1 LCFLNSTGLLVEFF
15 ILYHDRIS
23 AKFGIMRIIGNRYYS
38 IYLRKTKHLKMTTHL
53 ALLRGINV
61 SGHNMIKMDALKT
74 TLEAIGFQNVQTY
87 IQSGNV
93 FVDTDEENPAKVG
106 FQIKQ
111 EIFKVFGHEVPIVVI
126 RKTDLETCF
135 KNNPFLKEKELD
147 LKKLYVAFIST
158 TLRSDSI
165 NDLKISQFKPDEA
178 SIDESRIY
186 IKYAVGAG
194 KTRFDQKYIEKKLNV
209 TATIRNWNTVTQLL
223 KMYEER

>member
-1 LCFLNSTGLLVEFF
+1 
-15 ILYHDRIS
+15 
-23 AKFGIMRIIGNRYYS
+23 
-38 IYLRKTKHLKMTTHL
+38 MTTHL

-61 SGHNMIKMDALKT
+61 SGHNMIKMEALKT
-74 TLEAIGFQNVQTY
+74 TLEAIGFKNAQTY

-93 FVDTDEENPAKVG
+93 FVDSEEENPAAVG
-106 FQIKQ
+106 FNIKQ

-126 RKTDLETCF
+126 GKDDLEACL
-135 KNNPFLKEKELD
+135 KNNPFLKEKDLD
-147 LKKLYVAFIST
+147 VKKLYVAFISK
-158 TLRSDSI
+158 TLQSDSI

-178 SIDESRIY
+178 SIDASRIY

>member
-1 LCFLNSTGLLVEFF
+1 
-15 ILYHDRIS
+15 
-23 AKFGIMRIIGNRYYS
+23 
-38 IYLRKTKHLKMTTHL
+38 MTTHL

-61 SGHNMIKMDALKT
+61 SGHNMMKMEALKT

-93 FVDTDEENPAKVG
+93 FVDTEEGNAAKVG

-111 EIFKVFGHEVPIVVI
+111 EIFKAFGHEVPIVVI
-126 RKTDLETCF
+126 AKADLENCL
-135 KNNPFLKEKELD
+135 KNNLFLKEKD
-147 LKKLYVAFIST
+147 ADTKKLYVAFVSIA
-158 TLRSDSI
+158 LRSDSI
-165 NDLKISQFKPDEA
+165 NDLKMSQVKPDEA
-178 SIDESRIY
+178 YIDESRIY

>member
-1 LCFLNSTGLLVEFF
+1 
-15 ILYHDRIS
+15 
-23 AKFGIMRIIGNRYYS
+23 
-38 IYLRKTKHLKMTTHL
+38 MTTHL

-61 SGHNMIKMDALKT
+61 SGHNMIKMEALKT

-93 FVDTDEENPAKVG
+93 FIDTEEENAAKVG

-126 RKTDLETCF
+126 GAADLEACL
-135 KNNPFLKEKELD
+135 KNNPFLKEAALD
-147 LKKLYVAFIST
+147 TKKLYVAFVSKE
-158 TLRSDSI
+158 LKSDAI
-165 NDLKISQFKPDEA
+165 NELKISQFKPDEA

-223 KMYEER
+223 KMFEER

>member
-1 LCFLNSTGLLVEFF
+1 M
-15 ILYHDRIS
+15 
-23 AKFGIMRIIGNRYYS
+23 K
-38 IYLRKTKHLKMTTHL
+38 THL

-61 SGHNMIKMDALKT
+61 SGHNMIKMEALKT

-87 IQSGNV
+87 VQSGNV
-93 FVDTDEENPAKVG
+93 FIDTEEENAAKVG

-111 EIFKVFGHEVPIVVI
+111 EIFKVFGHEVPVVVI
-126 RKTDLETCF
+126 GAADLEACL

-147 LKKLYVAFIST
+147 TKKLYVAFISME
-158 TLRSDSI
+158 LQSDRI
-165 NDLKISQFKPDEA
+165 NDLRISQFKPDEA
-178 SIDESRIY
+178 SIDASRIY

-223 KMYEER
+223 NMFEER